1 MRPLRSSPVFAAIL
15 YGAMA
20 LTANTAVAGEL
31 TAEDRGVLAE
41 MRQNDMQKLVI
52 LDEPR
57 ERIEAGFVDLYGNAV
72 DIGDFAGK
80 VVLVNF
86 WATWCPPCRAEMPS
100 IDALAGS
107 LSGADFEVVAIST
120 DRAGAEKAQG
130 FFDEIG
136 IEHLKLY
143 HDRSRDMARLAGVLG
158 LPVTLILDRQGRE
171 IARMHGD
178 ADWNG
183 PDARALIQR
192 IIEMTAKEHA

>member
-1 MRPLRSSPVFAAIL
+1 MRSLRFSPIFAAML

-20 LTANTAVAGEL
+20 LTANTAAAGEL
-31 TAEDRGVLAE
+31 TADDRTVLSE
-41 MRQNDMQKLVI
+41 MRQGDMRKLVI
-52 LDEPR
+52 LDAPR
-57 ERIEAGFVDLYGNAV
+57 DRIEARFVDLYGNAV
-72 DIGDFAGK
+72 GIGDFAGK

-100 IDALAGS
+100 IDALSGS
-107 LSGADFEVVAIST
+107 LSGGDFQVVAIST

-136 IEHLKLY
+136 VEHLKLY
-143 HDRSRDMARLAGVLG
+143 HDRHRDMARQAGVLG

-178 ADWNG
+178 ADWSS
-183 PDARALIQR
+183 PDARTLIQR